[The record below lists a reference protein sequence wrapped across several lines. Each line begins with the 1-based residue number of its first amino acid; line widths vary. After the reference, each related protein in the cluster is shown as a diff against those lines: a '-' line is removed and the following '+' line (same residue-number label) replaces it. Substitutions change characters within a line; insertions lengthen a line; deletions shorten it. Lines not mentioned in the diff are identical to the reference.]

1 MTVFRLA
8 EVFCVTCRSWHNPCI
23 HLNFGESMRRTPNE
37 APPWGRTFIPLAGDW
52 PPGSSASR
60 QWWLRR
66 QKLCIAPAP
75 SWRIT
80 RGQRIAHSAPR
91 LDQKVCAACSP
102 RVGVLLSSITT
113 ANVLCI
119 IEPKHLGLQTYPA
132 SRMRTYRVQRFL
144 SVLCFTVTRIFICL
158 LCIFCFAHSPRSSAT
173 TRGFLQRRRP
183 TRTAARYP
191 CSALSSSAAIFPFFF
206 FFFFFVVKKENDGVA
221 PHCWKGS
228 SEIDF

>member
-8 EVFCVTCRSWHNPCI
+8 EVFYVTCRSWHNPCI

-37 APPWGRTFIPLAGDW
+37 APPWGCTFIPLAGDW

-60 QWWLRR
+60 QSWLRR
-66 QKLCIAPAP
+66 QNLCITPAP

-102 RVGVLLSSITT
+102 RVGVLFSSITT
-113 ANVLCI
+113 ANVLRI

-132 SRMRTYRVQRFL
+132 SRMRTYRVQRFWV
-144 SVLCFTVTRIFICL
+144 SCVSQSHGF
-158 LCIFCFAHSPRSSAT
+158 SSAYSASSVSPT
-173 TRGFLQRRRP
+173 VPEAQQPREAFSSAGVQLALQQGIPARPWARVLLFL
-183 TRTAARYP
+183 
-191 CSALSSSAAIFPFFF
+191 LFSSSSSSFLLLKRKMMAWHVTAE
-206 FFFFFVVKKENDGVA
+206 KGVL
-221 PHCWKGS
+221 K
-228 SEIDF
+228 